1 MAYNLISYNL
11 GKYNLSGQTVF
22 IEFESI
28 ENIEGS
34 AIPSSVIY
42 PVGIGSEKIDCKA
55 EGQET
60 KFVSGSGL
68 ESVTAADI
76 KGVICISLPVF
87 TETVTREA
95 ATITETVFP
104 TQKLISETVT
114 GSAGGDL
121 HYWIKGDVTENIT
134 ASAAGISM
142 VFLDAIY
149 QEDITGSAVDPILF
163 ISISVI
169 GDQMCYNLIH
179 YNAGV
184 YNTSGNGVISEI
196 ITGEAEVQ
204 PVTWILQTSME
215 ETIDSEVNADPLFWC
230 KGSGA
235 EVISADTDGARKI
248 FPTVSYSEI
257 VDGSVRNWI
266 MMLSV
271 PSIAE
276 TVSKNAIIA
285 ETVSVILSTGE
296 EIISGTAVINESVF
310 VSEHVFSEI
319 ISAVAIHTTK
329 AYPTV
334 TGMELITAAAGVISI
349 EEKVCSI
356 EITLQPGQVLVID
369 AGAYTVYLDD
379 EPVVWTHS
387 GDWIDK
393 LNRDTLSI
401 DVVAAKGSSALET
414 SIIYTERYL

>member
-1 MAYNLISYNL
+1 MAYNSISYNL
-11 GKYNLSGQTVF
+11 AKYNLSGETVF
-22 IEFESI
+22 IELESV

-34 AIPSSVIY
+34 AIPSAAIY
-42 PVGIGSEKIDCKA
+42 PFGVGSEKIDCKA
-55 EGQET
+55 EGLQT
-60 KFVSGSGL
+60 RFVSGSGA

-76 KGVICISLPVF
+76 KGIICISPPVF
-87 TETVTREA
+87 AETLTREA
-95 ATITETVFP
+95 AIAETVFP

-121 HYWIKGDVTENIT
+121 HYWLKGNIVENIT
-134 ASAAGISM
+134 TSAAGISM
-142 VFLDAIY
+142 IYLDAIY

-196 ITGEAEVQ
+196 ISGEAIVQ
-204 PVTWILQTSME
+204 PVMWILQTNIE
-215 ETIDSEVNADPLFWC
+215 ETVNSNAAADPLFWC
-230 KGSGA
+230 KGSGT
-235 EVISADTDGARKI
+235 EVISADVDGVRKI
-248 FPTVSYSEI
+248 FPTASYSET
-257 VDGSVRNWI
+257 VSGSAGNWI
-266 MMLSV
+266 MLLSV
-271 PSIAE
+271 PAITE
-276 TVSKNAIIA
+276 TVSKDVVIT

-296 EIISGTAVINESVF
+296 ENISGTAVINESVF
-310 VSEHVFSEI
+310 VSEHVISEI
-319 ISAVAIHTTK
+319 ISALVDGATK
-329 AYPTV
+329 VYPTV
-334 TGMELITAAAGVISI
+334 TGMELITAAASVISI
-349 EEKVCSI
+349 EEKVCTI

-401 DVVAAKGSSALET
+401 DVVAAKGSSTLET

>member
-11 GKYNLSGQTVF
+11 GKYNLSGETVF
-22 IEFESI
+22 IELESV

-34 AIPSSVIY
+34 AIPSAAIY
-42 PVGIGSEKIDCKA
+42 PFGVGSEKIDCKA
-55 EGQET
+55 EGLQT
-60 KFVSGSGL
+60 RFVSGSGS

-76 KGVICISLPVF
+76 KGIVCISPPVF
-87 TETVTREA
+87 AETLTREA
-95 ATITETVFP
+95 AIAETVFP

-121 HYWIKGDVTENIT
+121 HYWLKGNIAENIT
-134 ASAAGISM
+134 ASTAGISM
-142 VFLDAIY
+142 IYLDAIY
-149 QEDITGSAVDPILF
+149 QEGITGSAVDPILF

-204 PVTWILQTSME
+204 PVTWILQTSIE

-276 TVSKNAIIA
+276 TVSKNATIT

-329 AYPTV
+329 VYPTV
-334 TGMELITAAAGVISI
+334 TGMELITAAASVISI